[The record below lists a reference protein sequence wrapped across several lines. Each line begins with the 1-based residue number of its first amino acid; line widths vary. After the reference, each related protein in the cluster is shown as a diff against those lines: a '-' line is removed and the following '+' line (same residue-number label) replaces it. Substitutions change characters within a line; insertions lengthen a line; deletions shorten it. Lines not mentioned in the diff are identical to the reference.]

1 MLQVLRHL
9 YDRQLPGEEVWLA
22 TLAKDVGVLVEDVKF
37 VLKSQDLGSWL
48 SQQRGWDLVTIK
60 DAPLL
65 SRKLL
70 DIGVDPE
77 SLQSMQAL
85 FRGAFRAVRQLRD
98 PKLNELGQLTV
109 EAVWTSKEPPSR
121 VFWQDL
127 NASARQTVS
136 TSSSFQCFITDLTCF
151 RLQVVEKLNVQPSEA
166 DDIEPEPEHQVNRVV
181 GRRKGSGGV
190 WLNGIEWK
198 GPDGAWPEI
207 SYERFDELD
216 DVCQQMASN
225 AFGPNAATE
234 RWKAKARGKQK
245 KKRKGPKLSQR
256 SARKAAQKQRGHKQ
270 HQSGTGKG
278 KSRAKQIFE
287 DEALELARQ
296 FSGEESVSFING
308 ILDAVHK
315 G

>member
-1 MLQVLRHL
+1 
-9 YDRQLPGEEVWLA
+9 
-22 TLAKDVGVLVEDVKF
+22 
-37 VLKSQDLGSWL
+37 
-48 SQQRGWDLVTIK
+48 
-60 DAPLL
+60 
-65 SRKLL
+65 
-70 DIGVDPE
+70 
-77 SLQSMQAL
+77 
-85 FRGAFRAVRQLRD
+85 
-98 PKLNELGQLTV
+98 
-109 EAVWTSKEPPSR
+109 

-127 NASARQTVS
+127 NSSARQTVS

-181 GRRKGSGGV
+181 GRRKGSGGI
-190 WLNGIEWK
+190 WLYGIEWK

-234 RWKAKARGKQK
+234 RWKAMARGKQK
-245 KKRKGPKLSQR
+245 KKRKGPKLSQT
-256 SARKAAQKQRGHKQ
+256 SAREAAQKQRGHKQ

-287 DEALELARQ
+287 DEALELAPDDDWPKPETAASFVASVDEQWQAERKLHAEDIAAFPQ
-296 FSGEESVSFING
+296 PASAERVRRSLLKFREMVSQRCVIQVLWHLYDRKLPGRTFGSRRWQRILESWM
-308 ILDAVHK
+308 K
-315 G
+315 M